1 MVESKASVQTFLTN
15 LRENTEYLLKN
26 FDLKAE
32 PKNMTE
38 QDLVVWKVIKS
49 AGGDE
54 EENDEVSKFEFIN
67 NYKKY

>member
-1 MVESKASVQTFLTN
+1 
-15 LRENTEYLLKN
+15 
-26 FDLKAE
+26 
-32 PKNMTE
+32 MTE